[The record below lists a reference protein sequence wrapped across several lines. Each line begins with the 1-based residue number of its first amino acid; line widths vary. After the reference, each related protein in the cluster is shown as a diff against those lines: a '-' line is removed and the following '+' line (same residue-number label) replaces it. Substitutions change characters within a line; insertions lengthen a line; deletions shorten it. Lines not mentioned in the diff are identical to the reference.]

1 MARRTSVE
9 DLVGLAVDLLLL
21 GGGQV
26 ALPFLLRG
34 ARLGVPRM
42 RLVGHRVLALV
53 GQPELGLR
61 LRVALLGAELGH
73 RSSPLVLLVA
83 RTYDRHG
90 VRAVGQTAPRF

>member
-1 MARRTSVE
+1 MRHGVVVRACRAPIRDRQGPDATPRSMTGGGASVE

-26 ALPFLLRG
+26 ALLLLLRG

-42 RLVGHRVLALV
+42 RLVGHRVLALL

-61 LRVALLGAELGH
+61 LRIALLRAELSH
-73 RSSPLVLLVA
+73 R
-83 RTYDRHG
+83 
-90 VRAVGQTAPRF
+90 